1 MSSSRSAVELPW
13 RKPVCV
19 LLLLLCLPML
29 YLSLASFLSGV
40 SSSQAEMF
48 VSHWSDKREQPSEPA
63 WQAARSAAERAVS
76 LVPGTNGDYWDRLG
90 RVYEWRYIA
99 QPFGAETAEASRQRA
114 LEGYRASVKAR
125 PLWPHTW
132 MQLAFIKLRLLQ
144 FDDEF
149 DRALAQASELGPW
162 RMNVQAQLAEI
173 GMIAWPQLSS
183 EQKAATWESL
193 ERTLRYSLSR
203 ARPLQD
209 LAKRAGLYNE
219 LCAAVDPALLAQ
231 RKWCNGVI

>member
-1 MSSSRSAVELPW
+1 MSSARSSVEIPW
-13 RKPVCV
+13 RKPLCG
-19 LLLLLCLPML
+19 LLLVVCLPML
-29 YLSLASFLSGV
+29 YLSATSFMSGV

-48 VSHWSDKREQPSEPA
+48 LRYWGEKREQPSDPA
-63 WQAARSAAERAVS
+63 WLAAAAAAERAVS
-76 LVPGTNGDYWDRLG
+76 VGPGTNGDYWDRLG
-90 RVYEWRYIA
+90 RIYEWRYINE
-99 QPFGAETAEASRQRA
+99 PFGSELADASRERA
-114 LEGYRASVKAR
+114 LEGYRASVEAR

-132 MQLAFIKLRLLQ
+132 VQLAFVKLRLLE

-149 DRALAQASELGPW
+149 DRALVQAFTLGPW

-173 GMIAWPQLSS
+173 GMIAWPQLTP
-183 EQKAATWESL
+183 EQKAATWESM
-193 ERTLRYSLSR
+193 ERTLRYSSQR